1 MHVAVVSVTINNP
14 DEAVNYLRSDIVP
27 RVKESP
33 GFVAGYWYGD
43 GQTKGNATIVFES
56 EENANGFAEMARRGS
71 EEGPGHATIDNIE
84 IHEVVA
90 NA

>member
-1 MHVAVVSVTINNP
+1 MHAVIVSVTINNP

-27 RVKESP
+27 RVKQAP

-43 GQTKGNATIVFES
+43 GQTKGNATIVFEA
-56 EENANGFAEMARRGS
+56 EDNANGFVEMLRS
-71 EEGPGHATIDNIE
+71 QEGPDHATIDNVE
-84 IHEVVA
+84 TYPVVA

>member
-14 DEAVNYLRSDIVP
+14 EEAVNYLKSDIVP
-27 RVKESP
+27 RVSQAP

-43 GQTKGNATIVFES
+43 GQTKGQATIVFES
-56 EENANGFAEMARRGS
+56 EENANGFAEMARS
-71 EEGPGHATIDNIE
+71 QEGPGHATIDNID

>member
-1 MHVAVVSVTINNP
+1 MHAVLVSVTINNP

-43 GQTKGNATIVFES
+43 GQTKGAATIVFES
-56 EENANGFAEMARRGS
+56 EDNANGFMEMLRS
-71 EEGPGHATIDNIE
+71 NPGPGHATIDNVE
-84 IHEVVA
+84 AQPVVA

>member
-1 MHVAVVSVTINNP
+1 MHVAAVSVTINNP
-14 DEAVNYLRSDIVP
+14 DEAVNYLRSDIVT
-27 RVKESP
+27 RVKQAP

-56 EENANGFAEMARRGS
+56 EDNANGFAEMLRS
-71 EEGPGHATIDNIE
+71 QEGPGHATVDSVE

>member
-14 DEAVNYLRSDIVP
+14 EAAVDYLKSDIVP
-27 RVKESP
+27 RVKQAP

-43 GQTKGNATIVFES
+43 GQTKGNATIAFES
-56 EENANGFAEMARRGS
+56 EENANGFAEMARS
-71 EEGPGHATIDNIE
+71 QEGAGHATIDSIE

>member
-1 MHVAVVSVTINNP
+1 MHAAIVTVTINNP

-27 RVKESP
+27 RVKQAP

-43 GQTKGNATIVFES
+43 GQTKGQATIVFES
-56 EENANGFAEMARRGS
+56 EENAKGFEEMARNQ
-71 EEGPGHATIDNIE
+71 EGPGHATIDSVE

>member
-14 DEAVNYLRSDIVP
+14 EEAVNYLRSEIVP
-27 RVKESP
+27 HVSQVP
-33 GFVAGYWYGD
+33 GFVTGHWYGD
-43 GQTKGNATIVFES
+43 GQTKGQATIVFES
-56 EENANGFAEMARRGS
+56 EENANGFAEMLRAQ
-71 EEGPGHATIDNIE
+71 EGPNHATVDSVE